1 MPSPRLTR
9 TRPAT
14 EMRDYLISAR
24 RIRRGSFIAEPGQS
38 RYLEVPADAVP
49 NPSHAVSRKQFID
62 AVLDRARSSDTA
74 DDCAGDIAIFV
85 HGFNTSVDELIE
97 RHRQFRD
104 TLKAAGFDGALVSFD
119 WPSDDIAINYLEDR
133 VDAKLSAFRLVSDGI
148 ALLVRRQFRDCEFRL
163 HVIAHSMGAFVVR
176 EAFDDADDRPGIAAT
191 NWTVSQ
197 ICFVGADISS
207 ASMHARDAR
216 SRSLYRHCT
225 RLTNY
230 QNPYDRILKLSNVK
244 RAGVAPRAGRRGLP
258 DGAPQKAVNVN
269 CAEHFAANYPGD
281 NGHSW
286 YFSDETFVRDL
297 VTTLFGGL
305 DRSVVADRRIDARG
319 DIHLV

>member
-1 MPSPRLTR
+1 MK
-9 TRPAT
+9 
-14 EMRDYLISAR
+14 DFLISAR
-24 RIRRGSFIAEPGQS
+24 RVRRGDFIAEPGPS
-38 RYLEVPADAVP
+38 RYLEVPAGEIPNPTHAVP
-49 NPSHAVSRKQFID
+49 RKQFVD
-62 AVLDRARSSDTA
+62 AVLDDAQGSATD
-74 DDCAGDIAIFV
+74 DDCSGDIAVFV
-85 HGFNTSVDELIE
+85 HGFNTSVEELID
-97 RHRQFRD
+97 RHRQFRAA
-104 TLKAAGFDGALVSFD
+104 LAEAGFDGALLSFD
-119 WPSDDIAINYLEDR
+119 WPSADVAINYLEDR
-133 VDAKLSAFRLVSDGI
+133 IDAKLSAFRLVSDGI
-148 ALLVRRQFRDCEFRL
+148 ALLVRRQFLDCDFRL

-197 ICFVGADISS
+197 ICFVGADVSS
-207 ASMHARDAR
+207 ASLSARDAR

-258 DGAPQKAVNVN
+258 DNAPQKGVNVN

-286 YFSDETFVRDL
+286 YFTDKTFVKDL
-297 VTTLFGGL
+297 VTTLTGGL
-305 DRSVVADRRIDARG
+305 DRSVVAERRFDTLG
-319 DIHLV
+319 DLHLT